1 MEAIMELRGLRKE
14 YPDFTLDNIDLTLP
28 AGSIM
33 GFVGENGAGKT
44 TTIKTMLNITRRDGG
59 SARFF
64 GLEMAE
70 DEREIKSR
78 LGVVLEESLFHGT
91 LRAMDIN
98 QIMRRIYR
106 QWDGVLYGQYLEDL
120 ALPRQKQ
127 IKDYSRGMKMKLA
140 IAAALAHH
148 PQLLVLD
155 EATSGLD
162 PIMRDEILEVFQ
174 DFVRGGPDRAVFL
187 SSHIT
192 SDLEKI
198 ADRIAFIHRGR
209 LVFCEEKARL
219 SGSIEELMLAYV
231 HQKQGRES

>member
-1 MEAIMELRGLRKE
+1 MEAVMELQGLRKE

-28 AGSIM
+28 AGSVM

-59 SARFF
+59 TARFF
-64 GLEMAE
+64 GLDMAE
-70 DEREIKSR
+70 HEREIKSR

-91 LRAMDIN
+91 LRAPDIDAV
-98 QIMRRIYR
+98 MRRIYR
-106 QWDGVLYGQYLEDL
+106 NWDSALYGQYLEDF
-120 ALPRQKQ
+120 ALPGKKQ
-127 IKDYSRGMKMKLA
+127 IKDYSRGMKMKLS
-140 IAAALAHH
+140 IAAALAHD

-162 PIMRDEILEVFQ
+162 PIMRDEILAVFQ
-174 DFVRGGPDRAVFL
+174 DFVRGGTGRAVFL

-198 ADRIAFIHRGR
+198 ADYIAFIHRGR
-209 LVFCEEKARL
+209 LVFCEEKAKL
-219 SGSIEELMLAYV
+219 EGSIEELMLAYV
-231 HQKQGRES
+231 HQAQGREY